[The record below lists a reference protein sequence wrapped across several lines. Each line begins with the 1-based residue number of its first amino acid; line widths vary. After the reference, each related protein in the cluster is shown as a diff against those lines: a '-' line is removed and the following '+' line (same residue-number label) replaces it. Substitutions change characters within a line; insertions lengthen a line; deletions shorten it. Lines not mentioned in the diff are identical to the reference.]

1 MKLIRMAS
9 SAAPTPPGL
18 PAIDLSDAEID
29 ELDRLL
35 AEGGSPFDVSALD
48 GFVCSAVVQPQP
60 VEASAW
66 QIALWEGADGG
77 SASARERAEALA
89 RRRHDALRRAIAE
102 DGFFDPLVFGFDEQH
117 PPAVSEYEPA
127 ARLPPVSQ
135 ALMPWVAGFVAG
147 VERFP
152 ALAALDGPEVPAVLA
167 RLYRHLPA
175 ADALERDV
183 VATLDRDNPL
193 AGLDEAIDDL
203 VAAVIELADL
213 AFARRYR
220 VETVRRATPKV
231 GRNEPCP
238 CGSGRKYKLC
248 HGAG

>member
-1 MKLIRMAS
+1 MATTV
-9 SAAPTPPGL
+9 PNPPGV

-35 AEGGSPFDVSALD
+35 AEGGSAFDVSALD
-48 GFVCSAVVQPQP
+48 GYLCSVIVQPEP
-60 VEASAW
+60 VDASDWLA
-66 QIALWEGADGG
+66 ALWEGAEG
-77 SASARERAEALA
+77 AAAAAREHAAPLV

-102 DGFFDPLVFGFDEQH
+102 DGFFDPLIFGFDEDH

-127 ARLPPVSQ
+127 ARLPPASQ
-135 ALMPWVAGFVAG
+135 ALMPWVAGFEAG

-152 ALAALDGPEVPAVLA
+152 ALASLEGPEVPAVLA

-175 ADALERDV
+175 DDALEQDV
-183 VATLDRDNPL
+183 VATLDRENPL
-193 AGLDEAIDDL
+193 AGLDEAIDAL

-213 AFARRYR
+213 AYARRYR
-220 VETVRRATPKV
+220 VETVRRAAPRV
-231 GRNEPCP
+231 GRNDPCP